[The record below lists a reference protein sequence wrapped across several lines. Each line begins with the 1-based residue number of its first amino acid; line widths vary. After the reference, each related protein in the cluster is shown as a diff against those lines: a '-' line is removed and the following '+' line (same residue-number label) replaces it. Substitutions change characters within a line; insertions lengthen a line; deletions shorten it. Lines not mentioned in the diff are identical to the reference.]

1 MAECWAVEKEIA
13 EKSIQQWEN
22 HDRHRVTD
30 GEHLL
35 YDDGKEPNDVVVAR
49 ALIACI
55 CRLRKAPT
63 TVDVQFEYEDQLP
76 KFDGSLFSAMY
87 DASVVD
93 SVRLYP
99 FVVINEER
107 FYLVKVPE

>member
-1 MAECWAVEKEIA
+1 VNGGKIVPKRRAKTKPTIVPVE
-13 EKSIQQWEN
+13 
-22 HDRHRVTD
+22 
-30 GEHLL
+30 
-35 YDDGKEPNDVVVAR
+35 
-49 ALIACI
+49 
-55 CRLRKAPT
+55 
-63 TVDVQFEYEDQLP
+63 FEYEDQLP

-93 SVRLYP
+93 GVRLYP